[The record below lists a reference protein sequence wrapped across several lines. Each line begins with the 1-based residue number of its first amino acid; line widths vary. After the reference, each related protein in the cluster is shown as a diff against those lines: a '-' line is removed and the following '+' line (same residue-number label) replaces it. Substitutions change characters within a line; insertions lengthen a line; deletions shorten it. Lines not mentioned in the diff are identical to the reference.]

1 IHSLPGEIH
10 PIHGSHSLSSR
21 LDSPHPGSHS
31 LVLQVRFTPS
41 MDRIHSPPGEIHPIR
56 DRIHLYVDPIH
67 AIAGVH
73 ECDPAADETD
83 PGTRGRVSPVD
94 RRVPQASLSDSRAD
108 GTANATDVSPRG
120 ATGRVAEVNQSG
132 RPTARTSASRRP
144 RTPQAPPRHGR
155 TQDPPV
161 GAAESPRP
169 TSLPAGQCV
178 QYLLLIAPYPSGQID
193 QPDRLR
199 HRQRRIVA
207 ERLLDHRLL
216 PGPHRR
222 PDQLRPRHALPE
234 GGRTVTIA
242 PSSIS
247 KRSLTSKGK
256 TAPRVP
262 TPTPARTTNPAMRA
276 SRSSG
281 HALRF
286 APW

>member
-1 IHSLPGEIH
+1 MDRIHYPPGETH
-10 PIHGSHSLSSR
+10 PIPGSHSLSFR
-21 LDSPHPGSHS
+21 RDSPHPRLHSCVHGSHS
-31 LVLQVRFTPS
+31 C
-41 MDRIHSPPGEIHPIR
+41 DRR
-56 DRIHLYVDPIH
+56 
-67 AIAGVH
+67 VH
-73 ECDPAADETD
+73 ECDPAADEPD

-94 RRVPQASLSDSRAD
+94 RRVTQASLSDSRAD

-144 RTPQAPPRHGR
+144 QTPQAPPPHGR
-155 TQDPPV
+155 RRDPPV

-169 TSLPAGQCV
+169 TSLPAGQCL
-178 QYLLLIAPYPSGQID
+178 QHLPLIAPHPSGQID

-199 HRQRRIVA
+199 HRQRRIVT

-262 TPTPARTTNPAMRA
+262 TSTPAPTTNPTMRA

-286 APW
+286 APWRMCVAPSAGGEARRAAEMLAPHVQSP